1 MNLVELF
8 CHVDD
13 LCQAFEGQWMRH
25 QLTTGH
31 RRRRAGQL
39 CLSEIMTL
47 LIWFHQSQYRH
58 SKAFYQQHVCRHLRG
73 AFPRLV
79 SYGRFVELMP
89 SALIPLCA
97 YLRQCQGACTG
108 ISFIDSTPLAVCH
121 PRRRHQ
127 HRLFAGLAQG
137 GKSSTGWFFG
147 FKLHLVVNDQGQL
160 LNVALTPGN
169 VDDRKPVP
177 GLVRDLFGKLV
188 ADRGYLS
195 NKLGKQLKVL
205 FDLQLITKLRSN
217 MKNQLLPM
225 ADKLL
230 LRKRA
235 IIETIIDQLKNI
247 SQIEHTR
254 HRSLGN
260 FMVNL
265 LCGLIAYCHQ
275 PKKPALKIQ
284 KLPLLKT
291 AYTELTLDLGCRRQ
305 CLLGLARQFDEDEI
319 SFGI

>member
-13 LCQAFEGQWMRH
+13 FCQAFEAQWIRH
-25 QLTTGH
+25 QLTTG
-31 RRRRAGQL
+31 RRQRRRAGQL

-47 LIWFHQSQYRH
+47 LIWFHPSQYRTF
-58 SKAFYQQHVCRHLRG
+58 KAFYQQQVCRHLGG

-79 SYGRFVELMP
+79 RYGRFVELMP

-97 YLRQCQGACTG
+97 YLSQCQGACTG

-137 GKSSTGWFFG
+137 GKRSTGWFFG
-147 FKLHLVVNDQGQL
+147 FKLHLAVNDQGQL

-177 GLVRDLFGKLV
+177 GLVRDLLGKLV

-217 MKNQLLPM
+217 MKNQLLPIS
-225 ADKLL
+225 DKLL

-235 IIETIIDQLKNI
+235 LIETVINQLKNI
-247 SQIEHTR
+247 AQIEHTR

-275 PKKPALKIQ
+275 PKKPTLKIQ

-291 AYTELTLDLGCRRQ
+291 A
-305 CLLGLARQFDEDEI
+305 
-319 SFGI
+319 